1 MQFTVNQNNKRFEW
15 INGYKTSRNQILA
28 MIEIL
33 SSRTALPRESIVKYL
48 LALGMVYLIPSLGIS
63 GSSTT
68 NIGMSMFP

>member
-1 MQFTVNQNNKRFEW
+1 MQFTVNQNNKRFAW

-63 GSSTT
+63 G
-68 NIGMSMFP
+68 